1 MFLERKNNLFLD
13 TEKRLKKTEELT
25 VLFDL
30 ASDES
35 IYCNIRVV
43 ADAEFMT
50 E

>member
-1 MFLERKNNLFLD
+1 VFLERKNNLFLD
-13 TEKRLKKTEELT
+13 TEKRLTKKEELT

-30 ASDES
+30 ASDKS
-35 IYCNIRVV
+35 IYCNVGVV